1 MAEVN
6 DTTALAKATAK
17 TSHKDAAQTAIRSD
31 ESASEPADKRDSASG
46 RQVSVST
53 DDGGVL
59 EMGEEEWR
67 AAEKSLVRK
76 LDMLLMPTLW
86 ILFIFNYLDRKNIS
100 QAKLSTFEKDLGLV
114 GNEFNVAVSI
124 LNVGYMLMQLP
135 SNMLL
140 TLARPSLYLPF
151 WTSLWSIVSAA
162 TASAKSF
169 GHLVAIRFI
178 LGFVEAPFSPGAMYL
193 LACWYP
199 RRELA
204 LRMSI
209 FMTGLPVA
217 TAFAGLIGAGVLG
230 RLEGARGIAGWQ
242 WLFIIEGVGSFAFG
256 LAAIALLPDFPDQKR
271 RRWSLARCLI
281 TERERRVAEERI
293 RRDRVS
299 LPVTGENGVF
309 HGLKLAVLDVRTW
322 IFVLMVTANHAA
334 YGFLNFFPTIVKG
347 FKLGGQTETLLL
359 TAPPYLV
366 SALVVLYVGIS
377 SDKRNERGQHVAI
390 PQIIACVGFII
401 TAATQNGPTR
411 YAAAFLYISG
421 SFASLAPLFSWASST
436 LGETPQERAC
446 ALAIVNLIG
455 QLGNIVSPYFF
466 PPEDGP
472 RFLMANMLM
481 MMCSAIVVV
490 ASAVMKVMLK
500 RANAELL
507 RNNPEA
513 VVYTL

>member
-6 DTTALAKATAK
+6 ETTALTKATAQNR
-17 TSHKDAAQTAIRSD
+17 HKDAIHTAVRS
-31 ESASEPADKRDSASG
+31 EGSASEPPDKRDSASE
-46 RQVSVST
+46 RQVST
-53 DDGGVL
+53 GADDGVL
-59 EMGEEEWR
+59 EIGEEEWK

-86 ILFIFNYLDRKNIS
+86 ILYLFNYLDRTNIS

-114 GNEFNVAVSI
+114 GNQFNIAVSI
-124 LNVGYMLMQLP
+124 LNIGYMLMQLP

-151 WTSLWSIVSAA
+151 WTSLWSIVSAC
-162 TASAKSF
+162 TASANSF
-169 GHLVAIRFI
+169 GHLVAIRFF
-178 LGFVEAPFSPGAMYL
+178 LGFVEAPFSPGAIYL
-193 LACWYP
+193 LTCWYP

-204 LRMSI
+204 LRISI
-209 FMTGLPVA
+209 FLTGLPIA
-217 TAFAGLIGAGVLG
+217 TAFSGLIAAGVLG
-230 RLEGARGIAGWQ
+230 GLEGARGIAGWQ
-242 WLFIIEGVGSFAFG
+242 WLFIVEGAGSFAFA
-256 LAAIALLPDFPDQKR
+256 LTSLLLLPDFPDQKR
-271 RRWSLARCLI
+271 RKWSLARWLI
-281 TERERRVAEERI
+281 TEKERRIAEERI

-299 LPVTGENGVF
+299 VPGGDEKGVF
-309 HGLKLAVLDVRTW
+309 HGLKLAVVDVRTW

-366 SALVVLYVGIS
+366 SAFVVLYVGIS
-377 SDKRNERGQHVAI
+377 SDRKNERGQHIAV
-390 PQIIACVGFII
+390 PQIVACVGFII
-401 TAATQNGPTR
+401 TAATQNGPAR

-421 SFASLAPLFSWASST
+421 SFASLAPLYSWASST
-436 LGETPQERAC
+436 LGQTPQERAC
-446 ALAIVNLIG
+446 AVAIVNLLG
-455 QLGNIVSPYFF
+455 QLGNIASPYFF
-466 PPEDGP
+466 PPGDAP

-490 ASAVMKVMLK
+490 ASVVMKAMLK
-500 RANAELL
+500 RANAELI
-507 RNNPEA
+507 RNNPVA

>member
-1 MAEVN
+1 M
-6 DTTALAKATAK
+6 
-17 TSHKDAAQTAIRSD
+17 S
-31 ESASEPADKRDSASG
+31 
-46 RQVSVST
+46 
-53 DDGGVL
+53 DDGIL
-59 EMGEEEWR
+59 EMGEEEWK

-86 ILFIFNYLDRKNIS
+86 ILYLFNYLDRTNIS

-114 GNEFNVAVSI
+114 GDQFNVAVSI

-140 TLARPSLYLPF
+140 TLVRPSIYIPF
-151 WTSLWSIVSAA
+151 WTSLWSIVSAS
-162 TASAKSF
+162 TASANTFS
-169 GHLVAIRFI
+169 HLVVIRFF
-178 LGFVEAPFSPGAMYL
+178 LGFVEAPFSPGAIYL
-193 LACWYP
+193 MTCWYP

-204 LRMSI
+204 LRISI
-209 FMTGLPVA
+209 FLTGLPIA
-217 TAFAGLIGAGVLG
+217 TAFSGLIAAGVLA

-242 WLFIIEGVGSFAFG
+242 WLFIVEGAGSFVFA
-256 LAAIALLPDFPDQKR
+256 LTSLLLLPDFPDQKR
-271 RRWSLARCLI
+271 RRWSLVRWLV

-299 LPVTGENGVF
+299 LPVAEEKGVF
-309 HGLKLAVLDVRTW
+309 YGLKLAVFDVRTW

-334 YGFLNFFPTIVKG
+334 YGFINFFPTIVKG

-359 TAPPYLV
+359 TAPPYVV
-366 SALVVLYVGIS
+366 SAFVLLYVGIS
-377 SDKRNERGQHVAI
+377 SDKKNERGLHIAI
-390 PQIIACVGFII
+390 PQMIACAGFII
-401 TAATQNGPTR
+401 TAATQNGPAR

-421 SFASLAPLFSWASST
+421 SFASLAPLYSWTSST
-436 LGETPQERAC
+436 LGKTPQQRAC
-446 ALAIVNLIG
+446 AVAIVNLVG

-466 PPEDGP
+466 PSGDAP
-472 RFLMANMLM
+472 RYLLANMLM

-490 ASAVMKVMLK
+490 ASVVMKAMLK

-507 RNNPEA
+507 RNNPAA